1 MSRDGGTGR
10 RPPRAASH
18 HGPRGTRSEH
28 LRCILRFFVIVAALS
43 ALMTAGKLFAG
54 WVGLPELD
62 EKTEI
67 AIHFALI
74 AFVLAAAIPFVP
86 GAEIGLALLMI
97 LGSDAALEVYFAM
110 LIALLMAFTTGRLLP
125 ARIVT
130 GLRARAESHWRLFR
144 LRASSA
150 RRWTSLAVARRAF
163 NFLAM
168 NRLDPWGHS
177 EHAWKL
183 NLGRRRWYF
192 VHDRRCGQRRADPG

>member
-1 MSRDGGTGR
+1 M
-10 RPPRAASH
+10 
-18 HGPRGTRSEH
+18 
-28 LRCILRFFVIVAALS
+28 AALS
-43 ALMTAGKLFAG
+43 ALMIAGKLFAG

-62 EKTEI
+62 EKTDI

-97 LGSDAALEVYFAM
+97 LRSDAALEVYFAM
-110 LIALLMAFTTGRLLP
+110 LIALLLAFTTGRLLP
-125 ARIVT
+125 ARIVI

-168 NRLDPWGHS
+168 NRHLTLGVI
-177 EHAWKL
+177 L
-183 NLGRRRWYF
+183 NMPGNSILGGGGGIALLAGASRQYSYLGFGMTISIAVLPIPLTFF
-192 VHDRRCGQRRADPG
+192 VFG